1 MKCCSL
7 LKRYHDIML
16 NTISSSQWQKNPD
29 SEIFIERDGS
39 RFKFCLDY
47 LRDAKC
53 NLPSTLSRDAVIE
66 DLFYYG
72 IIVPDDRS
80 MNYFPSLQ
88 TKHFQALNCTRELLI
103 QLNRTIFTLKNFRCG
118 LGSSLPILFRC
129 KKVSASIY

>member
-1 MKCCSL
+1 
-7 LKRYHDIML
+7 ML

-88 TKHFQALNCTRELLI
+88 TKHFQALNCTR
-103 QLNRTIFTLKNFRCG
+103 
-118 LGSSLPILFRC
+118 
-129 KKVSASIY
+129 